1 MAISP
6 ASQPNRL
13 RNVFITG
20 IVVGI
25 VFSFLVSLLTPDAAV
40 SGDDLK
46 KVEDRLAAIE
56 TKLETPAPAPASSAA
71 PNAATLTLAAL
82 NKDYKTYV
90 GQDVTLTGKLNSAHQ
105 GVGFILADTDGS
117 FVWVHTKDQLP
128 AGPNVTV
135 KGKVTELK
143 DQLATWKTETGWP
156 ADDATLTAKL
166 RDEKIFI
173 EGSSVN

>member
-1 MAISP
+1 MALSP

-25 VFSFLVSLLTPDAAV
+25 VFSFLVSLITPDAAV

-46 KVEDRLAAIE
+46 RVEDRLSAIE
-56 TKLETPAPAPASSAA
+56 SKLETPAPAPASSSA
-71 PNAATLTLAAL
+71 PGASLTLAAL
-82 NKDYKTYV
+82 NKEYRTYV
-90 GQDVTLTGKLNSAHQ
+90 GQDVTLTGKLNSAYQ
-105 GVGFILADTDGS
+105 GVGFILADSDGS

-143 DQLATWKTETGWP
+143 DQLATWKTEPGWP

-173 EGSSVN
+173 EASSVN